1 MSLIDY
7 AKNVYSQNGEDGI
20 IEELLTSLDLTQ
32 GTMVEFGGWDGVYL
46 SNVLHHWMHK
56 DFNVISIE
64 SDAARSNEAKRAFES
79 YDSYTCVHSMISSN
93 GQDENSIDNILERE
107 GVVPEE
113 LVLMCIDVDGEDYN
127 IFKSIEKYRPIIL
140 IIEDSVE
147 EHMTQIEEMGYK
159 FVAWTGNAIFVR
171 DDYKTD
177 YDDVDFSS
185 ESEFLKYDGHM
196 PQKIGRDGELLEDI
210 YYLRTSYKDLIKT
223 TKDELINAI
232 I

>member
-64 SDAARSNEAKRAFES
+64 SDTARSNDAKRAFES

-147 EHMTQIEEMGYK
+147 EHIKDIEASGYNLVI
-159 FVAWTGNAIFVR
+159 FNGNSILVR
-171 DDYKTD
+171 SD
-177 YDDVDFSS
+177 YDTGYERVDFR
-185 ESEFLKYDGHM
+185 ESYDYAQQFDYSYVGN
-196 PQKIGRDGELLEDI
+196 DGEVLTDI
-210 YYLRTSYKDLIKT
+210 YHIRNDYRQFCSDTLRDLRK
-223 TKDELINAI
+223 
-232 I
+232 

>member
-147 EHMTQIEEMGYK
+147 EHIKDIEASGYNLVI
-159 FVAWTGNAIFVR
+159 FNGNSILVR
-171 DDYKTD
+171 SD
-177 YDDVDFSS
+177 YDTGYERVDFR
-185 ESEFLKYDGHM
+185 ESYDYAQQFDYSYVGNN
-196 PQKIGRDGELLEDI
+196 GEVLTDI
-210 YYLRTSYKDLIKT
+210 YHIRNDYRQFCSDTLRDLRK
-223 TKDELINAI
+223 
-232 I
+232 

>member
-147 EHMTQIEEMGYK
+147 EHIKDIEASGYNL
-159 FVAWTGNAIFVR
+159 VIVNGNSILVR
-171 DDYKTD
+171 SD
-177 YDDVDFSS
+177 YDTGYERVDFR
-185 ESEFLKYDGHM
+185 ESYDYAQQFDYSYVGN
-196 PQKIGRDGELLEDI
+196 DGEVLTDI
-210 YYLRTSYKDLIKT
+210 YHIRNDYRQFCSDTLRDLRK
-223 TKDELINAI
+223 
-232 I
+232 

>member
-147 EHMTQIEEMGYK
+147 EHIKDIEASGYNLVI
-159 FVAWTGNAIFVR
+159 FNGNSILVR
-171 DDYKTD
+171 SD
-177 YDDVDFSS
+177 YDTGYERVDFR
-185 ESEFLKYDGHM
+185 ESYDYAQQFDYSYVGN
-196 PQKIGRDGELLEDI
+196 DGEVLTDI
-210 YYLRTSYKDLIKT
+210 YHIRNDYRQFCSDTLRDLRK
-223 TKDELINAI
+223 
-232 I
+232 

>member
-32 GTMVEFGGWDGVYL
+32 GTMVEFGGWDGVWL
-46 SNVLHHWMHK
+46 SNVLHHWIYK

-147 EHMTQIEEMGYK
+147 EHIKDIEASGYNLVI
-159 FVAWTGNAIFVR
+159 FNGNSILVR
-171 DDYKTD
+171 SD
-177 YDDVDFSS
+177 YDTGYERVDFR
-185 ESEFLKYDGHM
+185 ESYDYAQQFDYSYVGN
-196 PQKIGRDGELLEDI
+196 DGEVLTDI
-210 YYLRTSYKDLIKT
+210 YHIRNDYRQFCSDTLRDLRK
-223 TKDELINAI
+223 
-232 I
+232 